1 MDNADQLDCEEKHKA
16 CFQLMFFSE
25 IEEEFRQLKQGNGK
39 FKNQNKKV
47 MEQNQRL
54 ESQLKEMEQEKQR
67 WDRESSQ
74 IDDNIKLL
82 QKEKSHQGQ
91 PSSSEI
97 SKLKAKIRGLE
108 NIHLKIKSKIIVVE
122 RKK

>member
-91 PSSSEI
+91 PSSFEI

-108 NIHLKIKSKIIVVE
+108 NIHLEIKSKIIVVE